1 MRPWPGD
8 GPGPGSQLGGA
19 AHVEFG
25 TTFRLEHPST
35 RLVALMQRAE
45 AAGFDY
51 GWVFDNPIA
60 AMEPYSL
67 LGLCADGT
75 SRLRLGT
82 CVTNP
87 LSRHPAVTASALAT
101 LNEVSGARMVLGIG
115 RGDSAVRLVGHEP
128 STLATFE
135 WATTAIRDLVGGG
148 TVEFEGVPVT
158 LPWCTPATL
167 PVWIAGYGPRVLEL
181 AARIADGVILQ
192 VGDPTLLS
200 VLIAHV
206 RRCEAAAGRAAGS
219 VQVMAAIPAH
229 VGSIEAGAAH
239 TAWYPRF
246 LRHHLEFV
254 VDAWSASLPNGYAA
268 RYRSATSDEDQLDEA
283 RRTCLVGGVDDHLER
298 LAALDA
304 VGVDQVNLYLMD
316 NGQEAVIDAYATHI
330 LPAVR
335 TSSATRATAELRA

>member
-1 MRPWPGD
+1 M
-8 GPGPGSQLGGA
+8 
-19 AHVEFG
+19 EFG
-25 TTFRLEHPST
+25 TTFRLEHPSA
-35 RLVALMQRAE
+35 RLVSLVQRSE
-45 AAGFDY
+45 DAGFDY

-67 LGLCADGT
+67 LGLCAAGT

-101 LNEVSGARMVLGIG
+101 LNEVGGGRMVLGIG

-128 STLATFE
+128 SSLATFE

-148 TVEFEGVPVT
+148 AVEFDGVPVS
-158 LPWCTPATL
+158 LPWCTPARL

-192 VGDPTLLS
+192 AGDPALLA

-206 RRCEAAAGRAAGS
+206 RRCEAAAGRAPGS

-229 VGSIEAGAAH
+229 VGSVEAGAAH

-246 LRHHLEFV
+246 LRHHLELV
-254 VDAWSASLPNGYAA
+254 MDAWAGSLPDGYRA
-268 RYRSATSDEDQLDEA
+268 RYLAATTDEDQLDEA

-298 LAALDA
+298 IAALEA
-304 VGVDQVNLYLMD
+304 IGVDQVNLYLMD
-316 NGQEAVIDAYATHI
+316 DGQESVIDAYAADV

-335 TSSATRATAELRA
+335 ASSGARATAELSA